1 MSLSLLPRLGFDR
14 TSRAPSRPSQPDS
27 FRPQME
33 ALEDRVVL
41 ASPGSITLPLAVQ
54 SLTQVGDQL
63 QAVISLAGQTAG
75 QVLMD
80 VGAQLAPGQDASILN
95 LHLEDIHLNLLGL
108 HVDTSPICL
117 DVTAHGGEGLL
128 GDLLSGLGSGLNLG
142 DTLDLGGILDKLGND
157 ATAFLGGV
165 DSLLDQVFSQPL
177 GVTGLLG
184 GHQNGVCNILNLEL
198 GPIDLNLLGLEV
210 ALDNC
215 DDPPGPITVDVTA
228 HEGEGLLGDLL
239 CGLTG
244 GVDVGGN
251 TGGLLDRIDG
261 LIGRLDDLLTGLDQ
275 VSGLTDRLEGIIDQ
289 LGNIDSQHDLDR
301 VLNRLDKVIDNLDDP
316 NKLDKAL
323 DQLEKT
329 LDQLAGGNNGNGNH
343 GNGNHGNGN
352 HGNGK

>member
-1 MSLSLLPRLGFDR
+1 V
-14 TSRAPSRPSQPDS
+14 
-27 FRPQME
+27 E
-33 ALEDRVVL
+33 NLEDRLVL
-41 ASPGSITLPLAVQ
+41 ASPGSVALPLAVQ

-95 LHLEDIHLNLLGL
+95 LHIEDIHLNLLGL

-128 GDLLSGLGSGLNLG
+128 GDLLSGLGNGLNLG

-177 GVTGLLG
+177 DVTGLLG
-184 GHQNGVCNILNLEL
+184 GHQGGDACNILNLEL

-210 ALDNC
+210 ALTNC
-215 DDPPGPITVDVTA
+215 DDPQAPITVDVTA
-228 HEGEGLLGDLL
+228 QQGEGLLGDLL

-244 GVDVGGN
+244 GLNVGGN
-251 TGGLLDRIDG
+251 TGGLLGRIDD
-261 LIGRLDDLLTGLDQ
+261 LIGRIDDLIGGLDQ
-275 VSGLTDRLEGIIDQ
+275 VPGLTDRLEGIIDQ
-289 LGNIDSQHDLDR
+289 LGNIDSQHDLEK
-301 VLNRLDKVIDNLDDP
+301 VLNRIDKVIDSVGDA

-329 LDQLAGGNNGNGNH
+329 LDQLTGGSNSNSNGNS
-343 GNGNHGNGN
+343 N